1 MKKKILIATLLAAVA
16 CGVAYCSTTE
26 SSNSTSKSG
35 INLGGKTNNSIE
47 SDPLSTIQWIQKY
60 PQLAKIESNSQ
71 TAVIDK
77 LRTSESISALIGP
90 IDNPYG
96 VRNDILDAIIQAVP
110 ESNPKLLQA
119 SIQTAFFYNLASYS
133 VSDTDK
139 LKYVRKGN
147 LAMHCI
153 FMAVNNRNNANDI
166 VDIISHK
173 LRDNKNRSS
182 YQNNLDLTVFA
193 WQTLGS
199 GYGANTEDD
208 MCNTGEYL
216 K

>member
-1 MKKKILIATLLAAVA
+1 MMKKKILIAALLAAVA

-35 INLGGKTNNSIE
+35 INLGGRTNNTIE

-60 PQLAKIESNSQ
+60 PQLAKIESNNQ

-119 SIQTAFFYNLASYS
+119 SIQTAYFDNLAFYS
-133 VSDTDK
+133 QLDSQK
-139 LKYVRKGN
+139 LFYVRKGA
-147 LAMHCI
+147 LTLHCMYLFSDKSPI
-153 FMAVNNRNNANDI
+153 NISRIIGNKMRNSSIREQYVANI
-166 VDIISHK
+166 E
-173 LRDNKNRSS
+173 
-182 YQNNLDLTVFA
+182 QTVFA

-208 MCNTGEYL
+208 MCNNGEYL